1 MLLAHFNL
9 FLPLQRSQTIGK
21 ADCYQ
26 LIINT
31 LKLSSINQHKFS
43 YDSESLHHDLDLLIT
58 ALNSSVSG
66 IIITDNTQPDNPIIF
81 CNTAFEKMTG
91 YIRSEIIGHN
101 CRFLQ
106 QQDRTQPARSMLANA
121 VAEGKECKIEI
132 RNYRKNGD
140 LFWNELYMAP
150 VKNQSGDVTHFIG
163 VQNDITAR
171 KKAEIELKDQKES
184 MEFKIAQRTSELRES
199 EAFLSSIIQT
209 VREGL
214 LVLDPEFKVISAN
227 DHFLRTFKVTSNET
241 IGRNLY
247 DLGNGQWN
255 IDRLKE
261 LLIKILPTSN
271 PVIDFEVE
279 HDFPHI
285 GKKLM
290 LLNAYR
296 IELEGQYKDQILLAI
311 EDITERREIERRKDD
326 FLSIASHELK
336 TPLTTIKGFVQAL
349 QRMKPE
355 NATDKYVQTLGKVSQ
370 YVDRLNNLISDL
382 LDVSR
387 IQSGSIEL
395 HKEFFDFDKM
405 VAETVENL
413 ASSTSSHQITIE
425 GKTNTMVL
433 GDESHIIQVLNNLIS
448 NAIKYAPD
456 SNQVLVYLSKV
467 SEYVK
472 LTVTD
477 FGLGI
482 SPEDQQNIFERFFR
496 GGEIQKRFPGMGIG
510 LYICDQIVKN
520 HGGTI
525 WVESEKGKGSTFS
538 FTIPIE
544 RKDGDA

>member
-1 MLLAHFNL
+1 MTL
-9 FLPLQRSQTIGK
+9 FDHRG
-21 ADCYQ
+21 
-26 LIINT
+26 
-31 LKLSSINQHKFS
+31 FS
-43 YDSESLHHDLDLLIT
+43 LGSESLRQDFDLLT
-58 ALNSSVSG
+58 KALDSSVSG
-66 IIITDNTQPDNPIIF
+66 VIITDNTQPDNPIIF
-81 CNTAFEKMTG
+81 CNAAFEKISG
-91 YIRSEIIGHN
+91 YQRKEIIGHN

-106 QQDRTQPARSMLANA
+106 QQDRSQPARATLAKA
-121 VAEGKECKIEI
+121 VAEGTECTIEI
-132 RNYRKNGD
+132 RNYKKNGD

-150 VKNQSGDVTHFIG
+150 VKNSKGEVTHFIG
-163 VQNDITAR
+163 VQNDITTR
-171 KKAEIELKDQKES
+171 KKAEIELKEQKET
-184 MEFKIAQRTSELRES
+184 MELQIARRTAELRDSEL
-199 EAFLSSIIQT
+199 FLSSIIQT

-214 LVLDPEFKVISAN
+214 LVLDPDFKVISAN
-227 DHFLRTFKVTSNET
+227 DHFLRTFKVGPHET
-241 IGRNLY
+241 IGKNLY

-255 IDRLKE
+255 IERLKD

-349 QRMKPE
+349 WNMKPTGASE
-355 NATDKYVQTLGKVSQ
+355 KYTQTLAKVLR
-370 YVDRLNNLISDL
+370 YVDRLGNLITDL

-387 IQSGSIEL
+387 IQSGNIEL
-395 HKEFFDFDKM
+395 HMEKFDFDKM
-405 VAETVENL
+405 VQETVENL
-413 ASSTSSHQITIE
+413 AASATSHQIIVE
-425 GKTNTMVL
+425 GSTGAKVL
-433 GDESHIIQVLNNLIS
+433 GDESHIVQVLNNLIS

-456 SNQVLVYLSKV
+456 SDRVLIYLSKV

-472 LTVTD
+472 VTVTD

-482 SPEDQQNIFERFFR
+482 SSEDQRSIFERFFR
-496 GGEIQKRFPGMGIG
+496 GGDIQKRFPGMGIG
-510 LYICDQIVKN
+510 LYICQQIILN

-538 FTIPIE
+538 FTLPIE
-544 RKDGDA
+544 RKEGNG